1 MRGGK
6 SPCLGR
12 IGWGVQ
18 GWMKG
23 GMEEPEGVGGAEG
36 GAPDVEAAVRT
47 QTAGSLS
54 SQ

>member
-23 GMEEPEGVGGAEG
+23 GMEEPEGEGGER